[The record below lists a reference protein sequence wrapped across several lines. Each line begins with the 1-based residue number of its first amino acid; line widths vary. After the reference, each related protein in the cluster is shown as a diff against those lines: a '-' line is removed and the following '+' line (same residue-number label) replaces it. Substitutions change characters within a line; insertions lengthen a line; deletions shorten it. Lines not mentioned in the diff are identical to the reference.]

1 MKQSLSAIFLF
12 LLLSGIVSCKKDDIP
27 GNEIIEEIEEEAK
40 LDEKV
45 DAVIPH
51 IYIDID
57 GGQEVVSK
65 DEYLKASVEVD
76 GKGKFDNLSATLTS
90 IKGRGNSTWNK
101 PKKPYRLKLDKK
113 ASILGLTA
121 AKNWVLLANY
131 QDYTLMTNAV
141 AMKIGQQ
148 LGLPYTHKIIPV
160 DVTVNGEY
168 KGSYTLTQQVEI
180 GEGRVNVGD
189 DGVVLELDNNYDEDY
204 QFISSNF
211 NLPVMVKDAEID
223 SDEDFNP
230 IKAEF
235 QSFEDLLVAPN
246 FPNNNYG
253 DYFDKKQLVNYLI
266 VNDLA
271 ANFEINHPKSVYM
284 HKAKGGKYTMGPIWD
299 FDWGFGMDED
309 SRQYF
314 SFIDVRLLR
323 ENDERKGAMFLKNFM
338 KDPEVRELYIK
349 QWAEYRNRG
358 FNELMLYIEEY
369 AALIRESQK
378 KDYAVWGVGVNNLPQ
393 YKADLKTYLRK
404 RANLIDSYVDGLKNV
419 K

>member
-1 MKQSLSAIFLF
+1 MKQTLSAIILF
-12 LLLSGIVSCKKDDIP
+12 LLLSGIVSCKKDNILE
-27 GNEIIEEIEEEAK
+27 NEVIEEVEEEAK

-45 DAVIPH
+45 DPIIPH
-51 IYIDID
+51 IYIDIE

-65 DEYLKASVEVD
+65 DVYLKASVEVD

-204 QFISSNF
+204 QFMSANF
-211 NLPVMVKDAEID
+211 NLPVMVKDAKID

-230 IKAEF
+230 IKTEF

-358 FNELMLYIEEY
+358 FNELMLYVEEY

-378 KDYAVWGVGVNNLPQ
+378 RDYAVWGVGVNNLPQ

-404 RANLIDSYVDGLKNV
+404 RANLIDSYVDSLKNV